1 MRIAIKIVSLRIRLL
16 PKDTVVRLLFSLV
29 ARSGDIM
36 RRLRLV
42 GIIFACLCLVA
53 QLPAKAQENIRI
65 GVLLPLTGPL
75 AKNGLENWEAMQI
88 ARDMINERGGIN
100 GRKVEYLQGDANT
113 PNAAI
118 SETERLIT
126 KDDIKITTG
135 SFASPIAIAV
145 SQAAERHGV
154 FHWETTGAAE
164 VITRRGFKH
173 TFQVGAP
180 ARKYGQ
186 AAVDFIIDDLA
197 KRLNKP
203 VDALK
208 IALLWENRA
217 FGKSVGDGIR
227 AYTQGKG
234 IKLVYDE
241 GYDQTATDMTPI
253 VQKLKD
259 VAPDIVIAISFPNDA
274 ILFQRKAKELEFNVA
289 AFIGVSAGYSSPDLR
304 ESIGDAVSGIFVA
317 DFPPKVNAAVLT
329 PETRKVADEFYK
341 RYEAK
346 LKRPPAGHAAAGFSA
361 VWALFTEVLP
371 KAKTFEPDE
380 LREIA
385 LKLDLPE
392 GSLVN
397 GSGIKFTNF
406 DWPDDPK
413 DAGQNLRAS
422 IGVWQWT
429 KAGNEEVY
437 PGELATKP
445 PIMVPLPD
453 WSKR

>member
-1 MRIAIKIVSLRIRLL
+1 MRILRNFAAVLASAAVLTAGLVQANAQDTIK
-16 PKDTVVRLLFSLV
+16 
-29 ARSGDIM
+29 
-36 RRLRLV
+36 
-42 GIIFACLCLVA
+42 
-53 QLPAKAQENIRI
+53 I
-65 GVLLPLTGPL
+65 GVLLPLTGPF
-75 AKNGLENWEAMQI
+75 AKNGIENWEAMQI
-88 ARDMINERGGIN
+88 ARDMINEKGGVN
-100 GRKVEYLQGDANT
+100 GRKIEYLQGDATN

-126 KDDIKITTG
+126 KEGIKITTG
-135 SFASPIAIAV
+135 SFASPLAIAV
-145 SQAAERHGV
+145 SQASERHGV

-164 VITRRGFKH
+164 IITRRGFKH

-186 AAVDFIIDDLA
+186 AAVDFILDDLA

-203 VDALK
+203 VNNLK

-227 AYTQGKG
+227 AYTESKG
-234 IKLVYDE
+234 IKLAYDE
-241 GYDQTATDMTPI
+241 GYDQFATDMTPI

-259 VAPDIVIAISFPNDA
+259 STPDIVIAISFPNDA
-274 ILFQRKAKELEFNVA
+274 ILFQRKAKELDFNVA

-304 ESIGDAVSGIFVA
+304 TSIGDMVNGIFVA
-317 DFPPKVNAAVLT
+317 DFPPKVNPAVLNA
-329 PETRKVADEFYK
+329 ETKKVADEFYK

-346 LKRPPAGHAAAGFSA
+346 MKRPPAGHATAGFSA
-361 VWALFTEVLP
+361 IWALFTEVLP
-371 KAKTFEPDE
+371 KAKTYEPGE

-385 LKLDLPE
+385 LKLDLPD

-406 DWPDDPK
+406 DWADDPK

-422 IGVWQWT
+422 IGVWQWI

-437 PGELATKP
+437 PPKLATAP
-445 PIMVPLPD
+445 ADMVPLPP

>member
-1 MRIAIKIVSLRIRLL
+1 MRCLK
-16 PKDTVVRLLFSLV
+16 LV
-29 ARSGDIM
+29 CITLA
-36 RRLRLV
+36 
-42 GIIFACLCLVA
+42 FLCLTA
-53 QLPAKAQENIRI
+53 QLPVMAQENIRI

-126 KDDIKITTG
+126 KDGIKITTG

-164 VITRRGFKH
+164 IITRRGFKH

-180 ARKYGQ
+180 ARKYGH

-203 VDALK
+203 VDELK

-227 AYTQGKG
+227 AYTLAKG
-234 IKLVYDE
+234 IMLAYDE

-274 ILFQRKAKELEFNVA
+274 ILFQRKAKELELNTA

-329 PETRKVADEFYK
+329 PETRKIADEFYK

-346 LKRPPAGHAAAGFSA
+346 LKRPPAGHATAGFSA

-385 LKLDLPE
+385 LKLDLPA

-429 KAGNEEVY
+429 RAGNEEVY
-437 PGELATKP
+437 PAQLATQP

>member
-1 MRIAIKIVSLRIRLL
+1 
-16 PKDTVVRLLFSLV
+16 
-29 ARSGDIM
+29 M
-36 RRLRLV
+36 RRLKLV

-53 QLPAKAQENIRI
+53 QLPARAQENIRI

-173 TFQVGAP
+173 TFQIGAP

-227 AYTQGKG
+227 AYTLGKG
-234 IKLVYDE
+234 IKLAYDE

>member
-1 MRIAIKIVSLRIRLL
+1 VLASLLL
-16 PKDTVVRLLFSLV
+16 AAAS
-29 ARSGDIM
+29 
-36 RRLRLV
+36 
-42 GIIFACLCLVA
+42 
-53 QLPAKAQENIRI
+53 LPAKAEENIRI

-100 GRKVEYLQGDANT
+100 GRKIEYLQGDANT

-118 SETERLIT
+118 SETERLIA
-126 KDDIKITTG
+126 KDGIKITTG

-186 AAVDFIIDDLA
+186 AAVDFIINDLA

-227 AYTQGKG
+227 AYTQSKG
-234 IKLVYDE
+234 IKLGYDE

-274 ILFQRKAKELEFNVA
+274 TLFQRKAKELDFNAA

-304 ESIGDAVSGIFVA
+304 EAIGSAVNGIFVA
-317 DFPPKVNAAVLT
+317 DFPPKVNTAVLT
-329 PETRKVADEFYK
+329 PETRKTAEEFYK

-346 LKRPPAGHAAAGFSA
+346 MKRPPAGHAAAGFSA
-361 VWALFTEVLP
+361 IWALFTDVLP

-385 LKLDLPE
+385 LKLDLPA

-406 DWPDDPK
+406 DWRDDPK
-413 DAGQNLRAS
+413 DAGQNLRAA

-437 PGELATKP
+437 PPELATQAP
-445 PIMVPLPD
+445 TMVPLPD

>member
-1 MRIAIKIVSLRIRLL
+1 
-16 PKDTVVRLLFSLV
+16 
-29 ARSGDIM
+29 M
-36 RRLRLV
+36 RRLKLIP
-42 GIIFACLCLVA
+42 IILASLLSALA
-53 QLPAKAQENIRI
+53 QTPATAQENVRI

-100 GRKVEYLQGDANT
+100 GRKIEFLQGDANT

-126 KDDIKITTG
+126 NDGIKITTG

-164 VITRRGFKH
+164 IITRRGFKH

-186 AAVDFIIDDLA
+186 AAVDFIVNDLA
-197 KRLNKP
+197 KRINKP

-227 AYTQGKG
+227 AYAHAKD
-234 IKLVYDE
+234 IKLAYDE

-259 VAPDIVIAISFPNDA
+259 VGPDIVIAISFPNDA
-274 ILFQRKAKELEFNVA
+274 TLYQRKAKELDFNVA

-304 ESIGDAVSGIFVA
+304 AAIGDSVNGIFVA
-317 DFPPKVNAAVLT
+317 DFPPKVNAAVLL
-329 PETRKVADEFYK
+329 PETRKVAEEFYK
-341 RYEAK
+341 RYEVK
-346 LKRPPAGHAAAGFSA
+346 MKRPPAGHAAAGFSA
-361 VWALFTEVLP
+361 IWALFTEVLP

-380 LREIA
+380 LRGFA
-385 LKLDLPE
+385 LKLDLPA

-397 GSGIKFTNF
+397 GSGVKFTDF

-429 KAGNEEVY
+429 KTGNEEVY
-437 PGELATKP
+437 PPELATHQAV
-445 PIMVPLPD
+445 MVPLPD

>member
-1 MRIAIKIVSLRIRLL
+1 
-16 PKDTVVRLLFSLV
+16 
-29 ARSGDIM
+29 M
-36 RRLRLV
+36 RRLLRLSTM
-42 GIIFACLCLVA
+42 FASLMLA
-53 QLPAKAQENIRI
+53 TPMTAGAQEPIKI
-65 GVLLPLTGPL
+65 GVLLPFTGPL
-75 AKNGLENWEAMQI
+75 AKNGIENWEAMQI
-88 ARDMINERGGIN
+88 AREMINERGGVN
-100 GRKVEYLQGDANT
+100 GRKVEYLQGDATT

-126 KDDIKITTG
+126 KEGIKITTG

-145 SQAAERHGV
+145 SQAAERNGA

-164 VITRRGFKH
+164 IITRRGFKY

-186 AAVDFIIDDLA
+186 AAVDFVFDDLA

-203 VDALK
+203 VTGLK

-227 AYTQGKG
+227 AYSQTKG
-234 IKLVYDE
+234 IKLAYDE

-259 VAPDIVIAISFPNDA
+259 VAPDILIAISFPNDA
-274 ILFQRKAKELEFNVA
+274 ILFQRKAKELDFNVN
-289 AFIGVSAGYSSPDLR
+289 AFVGVSAGYSSPDLR
-304 ESIGDAVSGIFVA
+304 DSIGDSVVGIFVA
-317 DFPPKVNAAVLT
+317 DFPPKVNANVLK
-329 PETRKVADEFYK
+329 PEVEKVAEEFYK

-346 LKRPPAGHAAAGFSA
+346 LKRAPAGHAAAGFSA
-361 VWALFTEVLP
+361 IWALFTEVLP
-371 KAKTFEPDE
+371 KAKTFQPDE

-406 DWPDDPK
+406 DWPDDAK

-437 PGELATKP
+437 PPSLATSEAA
-445 PIMVPLPD
+445 MVPLPK
-453 WSKR
+453 WSNR

>member
-1 MRIAIKIVSLRIRLL
+1 
-16 PKDTVVRLLFSLV
+16 
-29 ARSGDIM
+29 M
-36 RRLRLV
+36 RRLLRLSAM
-42 GIIFACLCLVA
+42 FAGLMLA
-53 QLPAKAQENIRI
+53 TTMTAGAQEPIKI
-65 GVLLPLTGPL
+65 GVLLPFTGPL
-75 AKNGLENWEAMQI
+75 AKNGIENWEAMQI
-88 ARDMINERGGIN
+88 AREMINERGGVN
-100 GRKVEYLQGDANT
+100 GRKVEYLQGDATT

-126 KDDIKITTG
+126 KEGIKITTG

-145 SQAAERHGV
+145 SQAAERNGA

-164 VITRRGFKH
+164 IITRRGFKY

-186 AAVDFIIDDLA
+186 AAVDFVFDDLA

-203 VDALK
+203 VSDLK

-227 AYTQGKG
+227 AYSQTKG
-234 IKLVYDE
+234 IKLAYDE

-259 VAPDIVIAISFPNDA
+259 VAPDILIAISFPNDA
-274 ILFQRKAKELEFNVA
+274 ILFQRKAKELDFNVN
-289 AFIGVSAGYSSPDLR
+289 AFVGVSAGYSSPDLR
-304 ESIGDAVSGIFVA
+304 DSIGDSVVGIFVA
-317 DFPPKVNAAVLT
+317 DFPPKVNANVLK
-329 PETRKVADEFYK
+329 PEVKKVAEEFYK

-346 LKRPPAGHAAAGFSA
+346 LKRAPAGHAAAGFSA
-361 VWALFTEVLP
+361 IWALFTEVLP
-371 KAKTFEPDE
+371 KAKTFQPDE

-406 DWPDDPK
+406 DWPDDAK

-437 PGELATKP
+437 PPSLATSEAA
-445 PIMVPLPD
+445 MVPLPK
-453 WSKR
+453 WSNR

>member
-1 MRIAIKIVSLRIRLL
+1 MRSL
-16 PKDTVVRLLFSLV
+16 
-29 ARSGDIM
+29 
-36 RRLRLV
+36 LRLSAM
-42 GIIFACLCLVA
+42 FASIMLMLGTNA
-53 QLPAKAQENIRI
+53 SAQEPIRI
-65 GVLLPLTGPL
+65 GVLLPFTGPL
-75 AKNGLENWEAMQI
+75 AKNGIENWEAMQI
-88 ARDMINERGGIN
+88 ARDMINERGGLN
-100 GRKVEYLQGDANT
+100 GRKVEYVQGDATT

-126 KDDIKITTG
+126 KEGIKITTG
-135 SFASPIAIAV
+135 SFASPLAIAV

-164 VITRRGFKH
+164 IITRRGFKH

-186 AAVDFIIDDLA
+186 AAVDFVVEDLSA
-197 KRLNKP
+197 RLKKP
-203 VDALK
+203 MSNLRM
-208 IALLWENRA
+208 ALLWENRA

-227 AYTQGKG
+227 AYSEKKG

-259 VAPDIVIAISFPNDA
+259 VKPDVLIAISFPNDA
-274 ILFQRKAKELEFNVA
+274 ILFQRKAKELDFNVN
-289 AFIGVSAGYSSPDLR
+289 AFIGVSAGYSAPDLR
-304 ESIGDAVSGIFVA
+304 DSIGNSVTGIFVA
-317 DFPPKVNAAVLT
+317 DFPPKVNANVLK
-329 PETRKVADEFYK
+329 PEVNKVAEEFYK

-346 LKRPPAGHAAAGFSA
+346 LKRAPAGHAAAGFSA

-371 KAKTFEPDE
+371 KAKTYEPAE
-380 LREIA
+380 LRDIV

-429 KAGNEEVY
+429 KDGNEQVF
-437 PGELATKP
+437 PPSLATHE
-445 PIMVPLPD
+445 PIQVPLPGWD
-453 WSKR
+453 KR

>member
-1 MRIAIKIVSLRIRLL
+1 MTMMKTLTRLCAGA
-16 PKDTVVRLLFSLV
+16 VFSALV
-29 ARSGDIM
+29 MAG
-36 RRLRLV
+36 V
-42 GIIFACLCLVA
+42 
-53 QLPAKAQENIRI
+53 PATAQEPIRI

-75 AKNGLENWEAMQI
+75 AKNGLENWEALQI

-100 GRKVEYLQGDANT
+100 GRKVEYVQGDATNA
-113 PNAAI
+113 NAAI
-118 SETERLIT
+118 SETERLVT
-126 KDDIKITTG
+126 KDNIKITTG
-135 SFASPIAIAV
+135 SFASPLAIAV

-164 VITRRGFKH
+164 IITRRGFKY

-186 AAVDFIIDDLA
+186 AAVDFIVEDLT

-203 VDALK
+203 INELR

-227 AYTQGKG
+227 AYTGSKN

-241 GYDQTATDMTPI
+241 GYDQFATDMTPV

-259 VAPDIVIAISFPNDA
+259 VKPDVLIAISFPNDA
-274 ILFQRKAKELEFNVA
+274 ILFQRKAKEIDFNVA

-304 ESIGDAVSGIFVA
+304 NSIGNMVNGIFVA
-317 DFPPKVNAAVLT
+317 DFPPKVNSAVLL

-341 RYEAK
+341 RYEEK
-346 LKRPPAGHAAAGFSA
+346 LKRAPAGHAAAGFSA
-361 VWALFTEVLP
+361 IWALFTEVLP
-371 KAKTFEPDE
+371 KAKTLEAAE
-380 LREIA
+380 LRKIA
-385 LKLDLPE
+385 MSLDLPE

-397 GSGIKFTNF
+397 GSGIKFTDFN
-406 DWPDDPK
+406 WPDDPK
-413 DAGQNLRAS
+413 DSGQNLRAS

-429 KAGNEEVY
+429 AKANEQVF
-437 PGELATKP
+437 PAKLATQP
-445 PIMVPLPD
+445 PSMVPLPSWD
-453 WSKR
+453 KR

>member
-1 MRIAIKIVSLRIRLL
+1 
-16 PKDTVVRLLFSLV
+16 
-29 ARSGDIM
+29 M
-36 RRLRLV
+36 RRLLRLSAM
-42 GIIFACLCLVA
+42 FASLMLA
-53 QLPAKAQENIRI
+53 TTMTAGAQEPIKI
-65 GVLLPLTGPL
+65 GVLLPFTGPL
-75 AKNGLENWEAMQI
+75 AKNGIENWEAMQI
-88 ARDMINERGGIN
+88 AREMINERGGVN
-100 GRKVEYLQGDANT
+100 GRKVEYLQGDATT

-126 KDDIKITTG
+126 KEGIKITTG

-145 SQAAERHGV
+145 SQAAERNGA

-164 VITRRGFKH
+164 IITRRGFKY

-186 AAVDFIIDDLA
+186 AAVDFVFDDLA

-203 VDALK
+203 VSDLK

-227 AYTQGKG
+227 AYSQTKG
-234 IKLVYDE
+234 IKLAYDE

-259 VAPDIVIAISFPNDA
+259 VAPDILIAISFPNDA
-274 ILFQRKAKELEFNVA
+274 ILFQRKAKELDFNVN
-289 AFIGVSAGYSSPDLR
+289 AFVGVSAGYSSPDLR
-304 ESIGDAVSGIFVA
+304 DSIGDSVVGIFVA
-317 DFPPKVNAAVLT
+317 DFPPKVNANVLK
-329 PETRKVADEFYK
+329 PEVKKVAEEFYK

-346 LKRPPAGHAAAGFSA
+346 LKRAPAGHAAAGFSA

-371 KAKTFEPDE
+371 KAKTFQPDE

-406 DWPDDPK
+406 DWPDDAK

-437 PGELATKP
+437 PPSLATSEAA
-445 PIMVPLPD
+445 MVPLPK
-453 WSKR
+453 WSNR

>member
-1 MRIAIKIVSLRIRLL
+1 MRGFPRFCILFGCLLLAAPIAAS
-16 PKDTVVRLLFSLV
+16 
-29 ARSGDIM
+29 
-36 RRLRLV
+36 
-42 GIIFACLCLVA
+42 
-53 QLPAKAQENIRI
+53 AQENIRI

-100 GRKVEYLQGDANT
+100 GRKIEYLQGDANT
-113 PNAAI
+113 PTAAI
-118 SETERLIT
+118 SETERLIG
-126 KDDIKITTG
+126 KEGIKITTG

-145 SQAAERHGV
+145 SQAAERHNV

-164 VITRRGFKH
+164 IITRRGFKY

-186 AAVDFIIDDLA
+186 AAVDFILNDLS

-203 VDALK
+203 ADALK

-227 AYTQGKG
+227 AYTQSKG
-234 IKLVYDE
+234 IKLAYDE

-274 ILFQRKAKELEFNVA
+274 ILFQRKAKELDFNVA

-304 ESIGDAVSGIFVA
+304 DSIGDSVNGICVA
-317 DFPPKVNAAVLT
+317 DFPPKVNAAALL

-346 LKRPPAGHAAAGFSA
+346 LKRPPAGHASAGFSA
-361 VWALFTEVLP
+361 IWALFTEVLP

-385 LKLDLPE
+385 LKLDLPA

-406 DWPDDPK
+406 DWPDDAK

-437 PGELATKP
+437 PPDLATQP

>member
-1 MRIAIKIVSLRIRLL
+1 MRPL
-16 PKDTVVRLLFSLV
+16 
-29 ARSGDIM
+29 
-36 RRLRLV
+36 LRL
-42 GIIFACLCLVA
+42 FAVLASAATVMTA
-53 QLPAKAQENIRI
+53 APALAQEPIKI
-65 GVLLPLTGPL
+65 GVLLPLTGPF

-88 ARDMINERGGIN
+88 ARDMINERGGVN
-100 GRKVEYLQGDANT
+100 GRKIEYLQGDATNA
-113 PNAAI
+113 NAAI

-126 KDDIKITTG
+126 KEGIKITTG
-135 SFASPIAIAV
+135 SFASPLAIAV
-145 SQAAERHGV
+145 SQAAERQSV

-164 VITRRGFKH
+164 IITRRGFKY

-186 AAVDFIIDDLA
+186 AAVDFVVADLA

-203 VDALK
+203 ANELR

-227 AYTQGKG
+227 AYSETKG

-241 GYDQTATDMTPI
+241 GYDQFATDMTPI

-259 VAPDIVIAISFPNDA
+259 VKSDVLIAISFPNDA
-274 ILFQRKAKELEFNVA
+274 ILFQRKAKEFDLNVA

-304 ESIGDAVSGIFVA
+304 ASIGDMVNGIFVA
-317 DFPPKVNAAVLT
+317 DFPPKVNPSVLL

-346 LKRPPAGHAAAGFSA
+346 MKRAPAGHAAAGFSA
-361 VWALFTEVLP
+361 IWALFTEVLP
-371 KAKTFEPDE
+371 KGKTYEPDE
-380 LREIA
+380 LRDIA

-406 DWPDDPK
+406 DWAEDAK

-429 KAGNEEVY
+429 KTGNEQVF
-437 PGELATKP
+437 PPKLATHEAAD
-445 PIMVPLPD
+445 VPMPV

>member
-1 MRIAIKIVSLRIRLL
+1 MRGFPRLCIL
-16 PKDTVVRLLFSLV
+16 
-29 ARSGDIM
+29 
-36 RRLRLV
+36 
-42 GIIFACLCLVA
+42 FACLLLA
-53 QLPAKAQENIRI
+53 AAPIAATAQENIRI

-88 ARDMINERGGIN
+88 ARDMINERGGVN
-100 GRKVEYLQGDANT
+100 GRKIEYLQGDANT
-113 PNAAI
+113 PTAAI
-118 SETERLIT
+118 SETERLIS
-126 KDDIKITTG
+126 KEGIKITTG

-145 SQAAERHGV
+145 SQAAERHSV

-164 VITRRGFKH
+164 IITRRGFKY

-186 AAVDFIIDDLA
+186 AAVDFILNDLA

-203 VDALK
+203 VEALK
-208 IALLWENRA
+208 VALLWENRA

-227 AYTQGKG
+227 AYSQVKG
-234 IKLVYDE
+234 IKLAYDE

-274 ILFQRKAKELEFNVA
+274 ILFQRKAKELDFNVA

-304 ESIGDAVSGIFVA
+304 DSIGDSVNGICVA
-317 DFPPKVNAAVLT
+317 DFPPKVNAAALL

-346 LKRPPAGHAAAGFSA
+346 LKRPPAGHASAGFSA

-385 LKLDLPE
+385 LKLDLPA

-406 DWPDDPK
+406 DWPDDAK

-429 KAGNEEVY
+429 KTGNEEVY
-437 PGELATKP
+437 PPDLATQP
-445 PIMVPLPD
+445 PVMVPLPD

>member
-1 MRIAIKIVSLRIRLL
+1 MKGL
-16 PKDTVVRLLFSLV
+16 K
-29 ARSGDIM
+29 
-36 RRLRLV
+36 LV
-42 GIIFACLCLVA
+42 GIIFACLCLAA

-88 ARDMINERGGIN
+88 ARDMINERGGVN

-126 KDDIKITTG
+126 KDGIKITTG

-234 IKLVYDE
+234 IKLAYDE

-274 ILFQRKAKELEFNVA
+274 ILFQRKAKELEFNTA

-392 GSLVN
+392 GALVN

-437 PGELATKP
+437 PGELATQP

>member
-1 MRIAIKIVSLRIRLL
+1 MFASLLL
-16 PKDTVVRLLFSLV
+16 ATTMS
-29 ARSGDIM
+29 AG
-36 RRLRLV
+36 
-42 GIIFACLCLVA
+42 
-53 QLPAKAQENIRI
+53 AQEPIKI
-65 GVLLPLTGPL
+65 GVLLPFTGPL
-75 AKNGLENWEAMQI
+75 AKNGIENWEAMQI
-88 ARDMINERGGIN
+88 AREMINERGGVN
-100 GRKVEYLQGDANT
+100 GRKIEYLQGDATT

-126 KDDIKITTG
+126 KEGIKITTG

-145 SQAAERHGV
+145 SQAAERNGA

-164 VITRRGFKH
+164 IITRRGFKY

-186 AAVDFIIDDLA
+186 AAVDFVFDDLA
-197 KRLNKP
+197 KRLKKP
-203 VDALK
+203 VTDLK

-227 AYTQGKG
+227 AYSQTKG
-234 IKLVYDE
+234 IKLAYDE

-259 VAPDIVIAISFPNDA
+259 VTPDILIAISFPNDA
-274 ILFQRKAKELEFNVA
+274 ILFQRKAKELDFNVN
-289 AFIGVSAGYSSPDLR
+289 AFVGVSAGYSSPDLR
-304 ESIGDAVSGIFVA
+304 DSIGDSVVGIFVA
-317 DFPPKVNAAVLT
+317 DFPPKVNANVLK
-329 PETRKVADEFYK
+329 PEVKKVAEEFYK

-346 LKRPPAGHAAAGFSA
+346 LKRAPAGHAAAGFSA
-361 VWALFTEVLP
+361 IWALFTEVLP
-371 KAKTFEPDE
+371 RAKTFQPDE

-406 DWPDDPK
+406 DWADDPK

-437 PGELATKP
+437 PPSLATSEAA
-445 PIMVPLPD
+445 MVPLPK
-453 WSKR
+453 WSNR

>member
-1 MRIAIKIVSLRIRLL
+1 MRKWARLCFCFIA
-16 PKDTVVRLLFSLV
+16 VVIALAALNR
-29 ARSGDIM
+29 AD
-36 RRLRLV
+36 
-42 GIIFACLCLVA
+42 
-53 QLPAKAQENIRI
+53 AQEPIRI
-65 GVLLPLTGPL
+65 GVLLPLTGPF
-75 AKNGLENWEAMQI
+75 AKNGIENWEAMQI
-88 ARDMINERGGIN
+88 ARDMLNERGGVN
-100 GRKVEYLQGDANT
+100 GRKVEYVSGDAT
-113 PNAAI
+113 SPAAAI

-126 KDDIKITTG
+126 KEGIKITTG
-135 SFASPIAIAV
+135 SFASPLAIAV
-145 SQAAERHGV
+145 SQAAERQGV

-164 VITRRGFKH
+164 IITRRGFKH

-180 ARKYGQ
+180 ARRYGQ
-186 AAVDFIIDDLA
+186 VAVDFIIEDLS

-203 VDALK
+203 VSDLR

-227 AYTQGKG
+227 AYTGQKN

-241 GYDQTATDMTPI
+241 GYDQFSTDLTPI

-259 VAPDIVIAISFPNDA
+259 VKPDIVIAISFPNDA
-274 ILFQRKAKELEFNVA
+274 ILFQRKAKELDFNVA

-304 ESIGDAVSGIFVA
+304 NSIGTMVNGIFVA
-317 DFPPKVNAAVLT
+317 DFPPKVNPNILK
-329 PETRKVADEFYK
+329 PEIRKVADEFYK

-346 LKRPPAGHAAAGFSA
+346 MKRPPAGHAAAGFSA
-361 VWALFTEVLP
+361 IWALFTEVLP

-406 DWPDDPK
+406 DWAEDPK

-429 KAGNEEVY
+429 ADGNEEVF
-437 PGELATKP
+437 PPKLATHAP
-445 PIMVPLPD
+445 AMVPLPA

>member
-1 MRIAIKIVSLRIRLL
+1 MRFWTR
-16 PKDTVVRLLFSLV
+16 VVFGLIGMSALV
-29 ARSGDIM
+29 WPGD
-36 RRLRLV
+36 
-42 GIIFACLCLVA
+42 FASA
-53 QLPAKAQENIRI
+53 QQPIRI
-65 GVLLPLTGPL
+65 GVLLPMTGPF
-75 AKNGLENWEAMQI
+75 AKNGIENWEAMQI
-88 ARDMINERGGIN
+88 ARDMINERGGVN
-100 GRKVEYLQGDANT
+100 GRKIEYLQGDAT
-113 PNAAI
+113 SPTAAI

-126 KDDIKITTG
+126 KDGIKITTG
-135 SFASPIAIAV
+135 SFASPLAIAV
-145 SQAAERHGV
+145 SQAAERNGV

-164 VITRRGFKH
+164 IITRRGFKH

-180 ARKYGQ
+180 ARLYSQ
-186 AAVDFIIDDLA
+186 AAVDFVVDDLA

-203 VDALK
+203 LSDIR

-217 FGKSVGDGIR
+217 FGKSVGDGVR
-227 AYTQGKG
+227 AYSETKK

-241 GYDQTATDMTPI
+241 GYDQFATDMTPI

-259 VAPDIVIAISFPNDA
+259 AKPDILIAVSFPNDA
-274 ILFQRKAKELEFNVA
+274 ILFQRKAREIDFNVA

-304 ESIGDAVSGIFVA
+304 NSIGDSVVGLFVS
-317 DFPPKVNAAVLT
+317 DFPPKVNANVLK
-329 PETRKVADEFYK
+329 PEVRKIADEFYK
-341 RYEAK
+341 RYEDK
-346 LKRPPAGHAAAGFSA
+346 MKRPPAGHAAAGFSA
-361 VWALFTEVLP
+361 IWALFTEVFP

-406 DWPDDPK
+406 DWAGDPK

-429 KAGNEEVY
+429 KTGNEQVF
-437 PGELATKP
+437 PAQLATASP
-445 PIMVPLPD
+445 AMVPLPD